1 MDLPRQQLAAHLKLH
16 VLLDCA
22 DSRGRDLCTV
32 ARAVLDGGATVIQLR
47 DKTACTARLLEA
59 GRVLREL
66 TRAYQALL
74 IINDRVD
81 IALAL
86 DADGAHVGQDDL
98 PARLARRLLGP
109 ERILG
114 LSAGNL
120 AEASASIAAGA
131 DYLGVGPV
139 FGTRSKADAG
149 PSIGTHLLSHLAARH
164 ALPLVAIG
172 GVTAENAAIAMR
184 AGATGI
190 AVISAVVNA
199 ADPLLATRLLANA
212 HSALKRPDT

>member
-1 MDLPRQQLAAHLKLH
+1 MDLACQQLAAHLRLH

-22 DSRGRDLCTV
+22 GSRGRDICTV

-47 DKTACTARLLEA
+47 DKTASTARLLEA

-66 TRAYQALL
+66 TRAHHALL

-81 IALAL
+81 LALAL
-86 DADGAHVGQDDL
+86 EADGVHLGQDDL
-98 PARLARRLLGP
+98 PARQARRLLGP

-120 AEASASIAAGA
+120 AEASSAIAAGA
-131 DYLGVGPV
+131 DYLGVGPI
-139 FGTRSKADAG
+139 FGTQSKADAG
-149 PSIGTHLLSHLAARH
+149 PSIGTHLLSTLAARH
-164 ALPLVAIG
+164 TLPLVAIG
-172 GVTAENAAIAMR
+172 GITAENAAIAIQ

-190 AVISAVVNA
+190 AVISAVANA
-199 ADPLLATRLLANA
+199 ADPLLAARRLANA
-212 HSALKRPDT
+212 HSALKKPDT